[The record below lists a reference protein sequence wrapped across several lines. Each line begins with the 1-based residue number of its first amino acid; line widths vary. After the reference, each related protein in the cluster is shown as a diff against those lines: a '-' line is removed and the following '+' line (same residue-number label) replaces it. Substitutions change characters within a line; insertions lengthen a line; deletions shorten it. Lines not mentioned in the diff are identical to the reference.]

1 MSCKVIC
8 EQGTSE
14 GIFYDLLWYLL
25 LAEVFCQFIFDWT
38 VELLTD
44 LTFDKLAYQ
53 TSKKPCNFLLKLSRG
68 QTHGGTYGCTSR
80 EVWVGHV
87 HAQGL

>member
-25 LAEVFCQFIFDWT
+25 LAEVFCQFIFDWP